1 MSKTQT
7 IVFFNSLP
15 GKELLDWFATH
26 QYVNLRQNKRI
37 RASGE
42 SYGYSRKQVNTDQPE
57 LSTSVILT
65 TNRPHAMDRR
75 SSWAVSVFGLLFLWR

>member
-26 QYVNLRQNKRI
+26 PTR
-37 RASGE
+37 E
-42 SYGYSRKQVNTDQPE
+42 SPSKQTDQSKRRIVRLFE
-57 LSTSVILT
+57 KTGQYGSTRTQHERYTYDEST
-65 TNRPHAMDRR
+65 TCDGSA
-75 SSWAVSVFGLLFLWR
+75 